1 MIKQTEKGK
10 NAPYTIYHHTV
21 IILILT
27 IITVLQSLTEIHSY
41 LNFDLINK
49 ELAQKNMILQHFR
62 FYPSFTL
69 FIIKTCNYFTI
80 LEIRGERKLFFPL
93 LISCTFF
100 GQLPLCTLPELHMS
114 WNKQKTTWIILPRTT
129 LLKNSHCAWFK
140 EATV

>member
-80 LEIRGERKLFFPL
+80 LEIRGERQLFFSSPDFL
-93 LISCTFF
+93 YILWSVTFMYF
-100 GQLPLCTLPELHMS
+100 TRIAHVLKYTENDLNLYYPEQH
-114 WNKQKTTWIILPRTT
+114 
-129 LLKNSHCAWFK
+129 F
-140 EATV
+140 

>member
-49 ELAQKNMILQHFR
+49 ELAQKNMILQHFQ

-80 LEIRGERKLFFPL
+80 LEIRGERKLYFSSPDFL
-93 LISCTFF
+93 YILWLVTFMYF
-100 GQLPLCTLPELHMS
+100 TRIAHVLKYTENDLNLYYPEQH
-114 WNKQKTTWIILPRTT
+114 
-129 LLKNSHCAWFK
+129 F
-140 EATV
+140 

>member
-80 LEIRGERKLFFPL
+80 LEIRGERKLFFSSPNFL
-93 LISCTFF
+93 YILWSVTFMYF
-100 GQLPLCTLPELHMS
+100 TRIAHVLKQTENDLNLYYPEQH
-114 WNKQKTTWIILPRTT
+114 
-129 LLKNSHCAWFK
+129 F
-140 EATV
+140 

>member
-80 LEIRGERKLFFPL
+80 LEIRGERKLYFSSPDFL
-93 LISCTFF
+93 YILWLVTFMYF
-100 GQLPLCTLPELHMS
+100 TRIAHVLKYTENDLNLYYPEQH
-114 WNKQKTTWIILPRTT
+114 
-129 LLKNSHCAWFK
+129 F
-140 EATV
+140 

>member
-80 LEIRGERKLFFPL
+80 LEIRGERKLFFSSPDFL
-93 LISCTFF
+93 YILWSVTFMYF
-100 GQLPLCTLPELHMS
+100 TRIAHVLKQTENDLNYTTQNNTFKKFSLCM
-114 WNKQKTTWIILPRTT
+114 I
-129 LLKNSHCAWFK
+129 
-140 EATV
+140 

>member
-80 LEIRGERKLFFPL
+80 LEIRSERKLFFPL

-100 GQLPLCTLPELHMS
+100 GQLLYVLYQNCTCPEIYR
-114 WNKQKTTWIILPRTT
+114 KRPEFILPRTT
-129 LLKNSHCAWFK
+129 LLKNSHCA
-140 EATV
+140 

>member
-80 LEIRGERKLFFPL
+80 LEIRGERKLFFSSPDFL
-93 LISCTFF
+93 YILWSVTFMYF
-100 GQLPLCTLPELHMS
+100 TRIAHVLKYTENDLNLYYPEQH
-114 WNKQKTTWIILPRTT
+114 
-129 LLKNSHCAWFK
+129 F
-140 EATV
+140 

>member
-80 LEIRGERKLFFPL
+80 LEIRGERKLFFSSPDFL
-93 LISCTFF
+93 YILWSVTFMYF
-100 GQLPLCTLPELHMS
+100 TRIAHVLKQTENDLNLYYPEQH
-114 WNKQKTTWIILPRTT
+114 
-129 LLKNSHCAWFK
+129 F
-140 EATV
+140 